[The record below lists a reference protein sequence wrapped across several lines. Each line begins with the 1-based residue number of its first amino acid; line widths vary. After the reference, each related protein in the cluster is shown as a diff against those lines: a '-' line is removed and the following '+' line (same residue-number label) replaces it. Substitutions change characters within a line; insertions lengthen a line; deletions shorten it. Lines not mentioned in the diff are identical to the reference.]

1 MKNAIILLSIFLV
14 IRAISTGGTRD
25 AADDGDFYDTLGG
38 DKNGEGYDD
47 DDDGVAISSMQAI
60 PPNSDIL
67 GGNSGQGHGIKVLH
81 SAQSSQRDRDQGSS
95 SISQKP
101 AFNAWEK
108 RLSHL
113 RVSDDAQIEPSQSF
127 RDDYDQSEPQWQ
139 EIPRDLRSEIEAG
152 PFLTPKQPVRLDRA
166 YKQATKQSRATSL
179 ALLSSLQTPQQQD
192 KLDGE
197 HSGEDVEPS
206 TQKTIAGKKGF
217 KSEGKHVRPKSS
229 RKEATMESDL
239 QTQILLLDQIMEGAL
254 SSKSKAME
262 YHGQY
267 ERALMRLQQAQ
278 PGEDTGTA
286 FLQLRQDSVLL
297 YDALLS
303 FKEYLIR
310 VRQTLSSS
318 PDMRSLLKEGASEMR
333 RLASLYNDAAS
344 EYKRLHSDFLQ
355 YDDKLKS
362 VVEMRIPA
370 IISIIVTS
378 LKDADQKYSYL
389 WHSVHGVAK
398 KLYKKSALSNE
409 IARLVRKANDFSEL
423 ISKYPD
429 FVDNVYV
436 QNYSKRYAQ
445 MEYRLDEFYKKYTKL
460 GLTDFDHPNQRPL
473 KNLEAE
479 FELIQNE

>member
-14 IRAISTGGTRD
+14 LRAIPTGGTHD

-47 DDDGVAISSMQAI
+47 DGVASAPIQAI
-60 PPNSDIL
+60 QSNYDIL
-67 GGNSGQGHGIKVLH
+67 GESNDQGHGIKVLH
-81 SAQSSQRDRDQGSS
+81 SAQSSQRDRDHSS
-95 SISQKP
+95 RINQKP

-108 RLSHL
+108 PFSHL
-113 RVSDDAQIEPSQSF
+113 RVSDDAQVEPSQSY
-127 RDDYDQSEPQWQ
+127 RDHYDQSEPQWQ

-152 PFLTPKQPVRLDRA
+152 PFQTPKQPVRLDRA

-206 TQKTIAGKKGF
+206 TQKTPAGKKGF
-217 KSEGKHVRPKSS
+217 KSEGKHDRSKSS
-229 RKEATMESDL
+229 RREATMESDL

-254 SSKSKAME
+254 SSKSKATE
-262 YHGQY
+262 QQGQY
-267 ERALMRLQQAQ
+267 ERALMRLLPVQ
-278 PGEDTGTA
+278 PGEDIGTA
-286 FLQLRQDSVLL
+286 FLQLQQDSFLL

-310 VRQTLSSS
+310 FRYTLSSS
-318 PDMRSLLKEGASEMR
+318 PDMRSLLKEGAQEIR
-333 RLASLYNDAAS
+333 RLSSLYNDAVS
-344 EYKRLHSDFLQ
+344 DYKRLHSEFLQ

-370 IISIIVTS
+370 IISIIVTN

-389 WHSVHGVAK
+389 WHSVHGNEK
-398 KLYKKSALSNE
+398 KLYKRSALGNE
-409 IARLVRKANDFSEL
+409 IARLVGKANDFSEL

-429 FVDNVYV
+429 FIGNVYV
-436 QNYSKRYAQ
+436 QNYSKKYAQ

-473 KNLEAE
+473 KNLEVE
-479 FELIQNE
+479 FEMIQIE